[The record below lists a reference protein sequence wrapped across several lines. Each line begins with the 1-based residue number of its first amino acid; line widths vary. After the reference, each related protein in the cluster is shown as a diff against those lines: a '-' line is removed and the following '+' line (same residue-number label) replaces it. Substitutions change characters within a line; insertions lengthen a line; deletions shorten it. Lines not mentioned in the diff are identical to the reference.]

1 MGGCVFF
8 SWGGGEGGL
17 GKPDVKK
24 SPDFRSPLYAYNGD
38 NNVMITSRL

>member
-1 MGGCVFF
+1 MGAFF
-8 SWGGGEGGL
+8 FPWGGGGL